1 MAVLASAAPLS
12 NAWGPAFGRDA
23 AFLYTR
29 ETEGHDHSFRAR
41 MFAPELGVIEDPA
54 TGSAV
59 AAFAGAVRA
68 FDALPD
74 GDHAAIVEQGFE
86 MGRPS
91 LIRLEMTVDRAAL
104 SAVRIGGHAVEVMDG
119 TLAM

>member
-1 MAVLASAAPLS
+1 MAVLATATPHSQ
-12 NAWGPAFGRDA
+12 AWKPAFDRDA

-29 ETEGHDHSFRAR
+29 ETEGHNHSFRAR

-59 AAFAGAVRA
+59 AAFAGAVRE

-74 GDHAAIVEQGFE
+74 GNHAAIVEQGFE

-91 LIRLEMTVDRAAL
+91 LIRLDMAVERSTL
-104 SAVRIGGHAVEVMDG
+104 TAVRIGGHAIEVAAG
-119 TLAM
+119 TLAI